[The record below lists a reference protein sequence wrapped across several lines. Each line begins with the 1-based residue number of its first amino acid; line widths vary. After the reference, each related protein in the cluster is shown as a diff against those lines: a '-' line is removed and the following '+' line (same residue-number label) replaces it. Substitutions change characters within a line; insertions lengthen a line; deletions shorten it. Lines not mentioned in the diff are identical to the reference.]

1 MSENVIFC
9 YSGTGNCLQYCPKG
23 AISVGIVTDKREH
36 YPNPNVRTGELTEPI
51 IHID

>member
-9 YSGTGNCLQYCPKG
+9 YSGTGNCLQYCPKKAIDLG
-23 AISVGIVTDKREH
+23 GISVRRARYH
-36 YPNPNVRTGELTEPI
+36 NPNVSVKELREKV